1 MHDDYLFSGSTNYW
15 YCERIKKY
23 WFRSTPE
30 LDTEI
35 RDKFETLWE
44 TAATGALNHW
54 LESAEGALALVII
67 LDQLPLN
74 MFRNQAKSFQTEQ
87 LAVQMTRRAIDRGL
101 DSQLLKN
108 KLAFLYMPLMH
119 SENLA
124 DQELSVHLFEQA
136 GLDANCR
143 FARHH
148 KDIIRQFGR
157 FPHRNSILKRES
169 TQQELDYLNSKHAF
183 KG

>member
-1 MHDDYLFSGSTNYW
+1 MTITAETIIDYW
-15 YCERIKKY
+15 YCERIKKH

-44 TAATGALNHW
+44 TAAAGALNHW
-54 LESAEGALALVII
+54 LETAEGALALVII
-67 LDQLPLN
+67 LDQFPLN

-87 LAVQMTRRAIDRGL
+87 LAVQITRQAIDKGL
-101 DSQLLKN
+101 DSQLPQN

-124 DQELSVHLFEQA
+124 DQDLSVHLFEQT
-136 GLDANCR
+136 GLDANSR

-148 KDIIRQFGR
+148 RDIIQQFGR
-157 FPHRNSILKRES
+157 FPHRNSILKRQS
-169 TQQELDYLNSKHAF
+169 TQQELDYLSSKHAF

>member
-1 MHDDYLFSGSTNYW
+1 MTMTAAAVIDYW
-15 YCERIKKY
+15 YSERIKKC
-23 WFRSTPE
+23 WFHSTPE
-30 LDTEI
+30 LDAEI
-35 RDKFETLWE
+35 RDMFETLWE
-44 TAATGALNHW
+44 TAAAGELNHW
-54 LESAEGALALVII
+54 AESAEGALALVII

-74 MFRNQAKSFQTEQ
+74 MFRNRIKSFQTEQ
-87 LAVQMTRRAIDRGL
+87 LAIQIAHQVIDNGL
-101 DSQLLKN
+101 DSQLAKN
-108 KLAFLYMPLMH
+108 RLAFLYIPLMH

-136 GLDANCR
+136 GLDDNSR

-148 KDIIRQFGR
+148 RDIIRQFGR
-157 FPHRNSILKRES
+157 FPHRNSILNRQS